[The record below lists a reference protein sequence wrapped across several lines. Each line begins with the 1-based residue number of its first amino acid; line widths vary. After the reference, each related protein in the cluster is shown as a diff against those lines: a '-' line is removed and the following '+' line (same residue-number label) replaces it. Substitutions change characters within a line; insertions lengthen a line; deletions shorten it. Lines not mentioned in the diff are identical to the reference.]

1 MFELITKMLDLFIH
15 GNKRAI
21 FKLAVVI
28 VFGIIVLPI
37 GLEYFYENINLI
49 KYNIWYHGSL
59 VYLKKI

>member
-28 VFGIIVLPI
+28 VFEL
-37 GLEYFYENINLI
+37 LE
-49 KYNIWYHGSL
+49 KPC
-59 VYLKKI
+59 